1 MMIAAGAGS
10 AESVKLLAQHGADVN
25 LADPKKGQTPL
36 MWAAA
41 EGHSDVVEALIG
53 LGADVKAA
61 SKGGF
66 TPLVFAAIKNDANS
80 VRSLLKAGAD
90 PNTALPS
97 GTKVLVVAASY
108 HSVDATGM
116 LVDAGA
122 DPNVADKSGTTPLHT
137 AAQLGELDLVKKLL
151 AKGANPNARSAKV
164 TGAAG
169 GGPFRRVI
177 GELTPL
183 HVAAKAN
190 HIDVMRTLVAAGADP
205 VLKAQG
211 NTALLISAA
220 GSGHVDA
227 VKYAYELAPE
237 IDTVSDFGTTPMHAA
252 VTGTM
257 TVSTQQKICEVI
269 QFLADKG
276 AKLDEKDRTGRTPM
290 AIADILPI
298 DKGVELLTQLI
309 VKSGATPKA
318 ASKR

>member
-1 MMIAAGAGS
+1 M
-10 AESVKLLAQHGADVN
+10 
-25 LADPKKGQTPL
+25 
-36 MWAAA
+36 
-41 EGHSDVVEALIG
+41 
-53 LGADVKAA
+53 
-61 SKGGF
+61 
-66 TPLVFAAIKNDANS
+66 
-80 VRSLLKAGAD
+80 
-90 PNTALPS
+90 
-97 GTKVLVVAASY
+97 VVAASY
-108 HSVDATGM
+108 HSVDATGV
-116 LVDAGA
+116 LADAGA

-190 HIDVMRTLVAAGADP
+190 HVDVMRTLVAAGADP
-205 VLKAQG
+205 VIKAQG

-220 GSGHVDA
+220 GSGHLDA
-227 VKYAYELAPE
+227 VKYAHELAPE

-298 DKGVELLTQLI
+298 DKGVELLDTTHRQVWGDAESCQQTLI
-309 VKSGATPKA
+309 VSGFQTSRLVSICDSASAVRPRGVASVRRDIRESRRRCRPFACMSRNA
-318 ASKR
+318 AGRCMQAAAG